1 MKSIT
6 IIAGVLL
13 LAALAVCAAAMAWP
27 GENGPAEDGS
37 SSSSDSTT
45 TDDTII
51 DDTTDDTTDDG
62 GSDSTVTDE
71 DTVSGLTIT
80 YASGTSCHTV
90 STVGGETVITFSGTG
105 DDVECAITGTLN
117 GSIVIEIGEEAEFK
131 LVLAGVTI
139 TSHNNAPI
147 VATSADK
154 LTVSAKNG
162 TTNTVNDLRSEVT
175 DDSEISSAIY
185 STCDMDVQG
194 RGSLT
199 VYSKSNNGIH
209 SKDDLSVKNLTLSV
223 DCIDNALKGNDSVTV
238 ESGAITLT
246 ARQGDGIKTTNTEA
260 KTKDDG
266 TVKQQGTVRLCSDE
280 GALSITILA
289 MYDGIDASYGL
300 EIEQT
305 SYSLTISVSTGSYAG
320 YSTSS
325 TTATTGAAP
334 GGAGPGGNGGAGP
347 GGWIP
352 DGNPDGWTDRD
363 DSDSPSAKG
372 LKAETYI
379 LIVSGTIT
387 VASEDDSVHCNGTVT
402 ITGGILGLS
411 SGDDGIHADGALTI
425 TGGTIRVSECYEGIE
440 GDTISVSGGD
450 IVVISED
457 DGFNSTGTSGTGI
470 SISGG
475 TILIR
480 AGGDGIDSNSYT
492 SYKGFVMTGGDVI
505 VISNGPSDSAID
517 TERGYTFSG
526 GRLLGI
532 CLSGD
537 MANSECVYCSNFSS
551 IGKAASLRVTSGQYV
566 VASVGGSISLAVE
579 MDASFSAYVVYL
591 GSSSATITTSSS
603 VSGADSD
610 GAYRS

>member
-1 MKSIT
+1 MKSTT
-6 IIAGVLL
+6 IIASVLL

-27 GENGPAEDGS
+27 GDNGPAEDGS
-37 SSSSDSTT
+37 SPSSDSTT
-45 TDDTII
+45 TDDTDK
-51 DDTTDDTTDDG
+51 DDTTSDDDD
-62 GSDSTVTDE
+62 SSSAETDE
-71 DTVSGLTIT
+71 YTVSGLTIT
-80 YASGTSCHTV
+80 YTSGTSCHTV
-90 STVGGETVITFSGTG
+90 TTVDGETVITFSGT
-105 DDVECAITGTLN
+105 DEDVECALAGTLN
-117 GSIVIEIGEEAEFK
+117 GSIIIEIGEEAEFK

-139 TSHNNAPI
+139 TSYSNAPI

-154 LTVSAKNG
+154 LTISAKNG
-162 TTNTVNDLRSEVT
+162 TTNTVNDLRDEVT

-199 VYSKSNNGIH
+199 VYSENNNGIH

-223 DCIDNALKGNDSVTV
+223 DCIDNALKGNDSVTI
-238 ESGAITLT
+238 ESGTISLT
-246 ARQGDGIKTTNTEA
+246 ARQGDGIKTTNTET

-266 TVKQQGTVRLCSDE
+266 TIKQKGIVRLCSDE
-280 GALSITILA
+280 GALSLTISA
-289 MYDGIDASYGL
+289 MYDGIDAAYGL

-305 SYSLTISVSTGSYAG
+305 SYSLTVEVYTGSYAG
-320 YSTSS
+320 YSTGSVS
-325 TTATTGAAP
+325 TGSVTTGAAP
-334 GGAGPGGNGGAGP
+334 GGP
-347 GGWIP
+347 GGWMP
-352 DGNPDGWTDRD
+352 DGNPDGWDDRD

-379 LIVSGTIT
+379 IISSGTI
-387 VASEDDSVHCNGTVT
+387 VVSSEDDSVHCNGTVT
-402 ITGGILGLS
+402 VSGGKLTLCT
-411 SGDDGIHADGALTI
+411 GDDGIHADGALTI

-480 AGGDGIDSNSYT
+480 AGGDGLDSNSYT
-492 SYKGFVMTGGDVI
+492 SYQGLVMTGGDVI

-551 IGKAASLRVTSGQYV
+551 IGKAASMRVTSGQYV
-566 VASVGGSISLAVE
+566 TASVGGSISLAVE

-591 GSSSATITTSSS
+591 GSSSATISTASS

-610 GAYRS
+610 GVYRS

>member
-45 TDDTII
+45 TDDT
-51 DDTTDDTTDDG
+51 TTDDTTDDDS
-62 GSDSTVTDE
+62 SDSTVTDE

-90 STVGGETVITFSGTG
+90 STVDGETVITFSGTEE
-105 DDVECAITGTLN
+105 DVECAITGTLN
-117 GSIVIEIGEEAEFK
+117 GSIVIEIGEDAEFK

-139 TSHNNAPI
+139 TSYNNAPI

-223 DCIDNALKGNDSVTV
+223 DCIDNALKGNDSVTI
-238 ESGAITLT
+238 ESGTITLT

-266 TVKQQGTVRLCSDE
+266 TVKQQGIVRLCSDE
-280 GALSITILA
+280 GTLNITILA
-289 MYDGIDASYGL
+289 MYDGIDAAYGL

-305 SYSLTISVSTGSYAG
+305 SYSLTIGVSTGSYAG
-320 YSTSS
+320 YSTTS
-325 TTATTGAAP
+325 TTGAAP
-334 GGAGPGGNGGAGP
+334 GGNEGTGPGA
-347 GGWIP
+347 WMP

-379 LIVSGTIT
+379 TIVSGTIT
-387 VASEDDSVHCNGTVT
+387 VASEDDSVHCNGTVS
-402 ITGGILGLS
+402 ISGGILNLS

-480 AGGDGIDSNSYT
+480 AGGDGIDSNTYT
-492 SYKGFVMTGGDVI
+492 SYQGFVMTGGDVI

-517 TERGYTFSG
+517 TERGYTFTG

-579 MDASFSAYVVYL
+579 MDASFSAYAVYL

-610 GAYRS
+610 GVYRS